1 MFRSFLFILV
11 LLFKTS
17 NLFANGYDVF
27 GLGIYDVKFDGSS
40 SNYATDIRYE
50 RRFDNTLFDIGPE
63 EDNLFYL
70 KPFFGI
76 EATSDSAIYFL
87 GGMYLEDN
95 LGKLFIGLIL
105 GYKTSQLFF

>member
-17 NLFANGYDVF
+17 ILFAQGYDVF

-50 RRFDNTLFDIGPE
+50 RR
-63 EDNLFYL
+63 
-70 KPFFGI
+70 
-76 EATSDSAIYFL
+76 
-87 GGMYLEDN
+87 
-95 LGKLFIGLIL
+95 
-105 GYKTSQLFF
+105 